1 MYDSFLYV
9 LQVNGALLVFYLC
22 YRLSFTR
29 DTFLK
34 IRRCFLWGVFLI
46 SFVYPL
52 ISLEA
57 WLERQPELPVA
68 VVNYAQ
74 LFSVVAF
81 VPSEEVSWFTWQN
94 ILLFVWGGGVGLLAL
109 RLVAQLVVIGRL
121 TWKGK
126 RVEWEGQRLIVLP
139 KDMPPFSFLTWVFV
153 NPAAY
158 EKKELQEIL
167 IHERTH
173 VCQWHSLD
181 IVLGEVVC
189 MLCWPNPV
197 VWLFRKEI
205 RQNLEFLADKEVIAA
220 GYDRKHY
227 QYHLLR
233 LSRELTAV
241 PIVNNFNVTPL
252 KKRIIMMNKKQ
263 TSGRGLWKYALL
275 LPVTGLLIVAGNAR
289 VIADTASHSGSIAV
303 EKQQASIQGKV
314 VDENGQSLPGVTV
327 VVKGT
332 SVGTMTDRNGNFV
345 LKGYETAELIFSYV
359 GRKTQQITCT
369 SGSEL
374 RKIVMPADQWVM
386 DGIVVVGYS
395 CDRNPSEEEKEIF
408 VPVEEMPV
416 FAKGRFQDY
425 LARSVKYPAKALEK
439 GIEGRVDVSFV
450 VSKTGKVTQVKVVQ
464 SVDESLDREAVRVI
478 SAMPDWIPGKQRG
491 VAVDVPCT
499 LPVEFKI
506 DKGKTNSLTNPLIVV
521 DGKKMPASF
530 DLNSLAPEDI
540 ESLTVLK
547 DATVT
552 TIYGEAGKNGVIV
565 VKTKKAQE

>member
-1 MYDSFLYV
+1 MHDSFLYA

-68 VVNYAQ
+68 VVNYAE

-109 RLVAQLVVIGRL
+109 RLVSQLVVIGRL
-121 TWKGK
+121 AWKGK
-126 RVEWEGQRLIVLP
+126 RVEWEGRRLIVLP

-158 EKKELQEIL
+158 EKRELQEIL

-227 QYHLLR
+227 QYHLLQ
-233 LSRELTAV
+233 LSRQLIAV

-303 EKQQASIQGKV
+303 EKQQAMIQGKV
-314 VDENGQSLPGVTV
+314 VDENEQPLPGVTV

-369 SGSEL
+369 SGSEI
-374 RKIVMPADQWVM
+374 RRIVMPADQWVM

-439 GIEGRVDVSFV
+439 GVEGRVDVSFV

-491 VAVDVPCT
+491 VAVDVSCT

-521 DGKKMPASF
+521 DGKKMLASF